1 MERNNNTYG
10 ELINNKFSD
19 LLSVDMDT
27 TWKGMKRLLDRE
39 MPENK
44 KRKWLL
50 WLTTNAG
57 IIAIVLCFLSASVA
71 GIYISFK

>member
-39 MPENK
+39 IPENR

-50 WLTTNAG
+50 WFTTKAG
-57 IIAIVLCFLSASVA
+57 IIAIVLCSLLASAA
-71 GIYISFK
+71 GIYMSFK